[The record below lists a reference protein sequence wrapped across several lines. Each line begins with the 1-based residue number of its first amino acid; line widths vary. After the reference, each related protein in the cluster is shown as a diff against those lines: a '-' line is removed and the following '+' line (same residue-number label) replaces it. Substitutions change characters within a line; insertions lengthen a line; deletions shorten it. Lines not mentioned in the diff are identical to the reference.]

1 MSSKCDVL
9 VVDDEPVVRD
19 AIRLVLGSE
28 GFAVETVPDAEAA
41 LAHPAFAD
49 CRLVICDLMLP
60 GLPGLDLI
68 QAIRARR
75 AGVAIL
81 AITGY
86 ATGEVATRAAS
97 AGATLFLAKPFDH
110 DELSD
115 QVRRVLQRTDAA
127 SKEER
132 S

>member
-1 MSSKCDVL
+1 MSARWDVL
-9 VVDDEPVVRD
+9 VVDDERVVRD
-19 AIRLVLGSE
+19 AVLRVLE
-28 GFAVETVPDAEAA
+28 GEGLRAVGVASAEEC
-41 LAHPAFAD
+41 LAHEALAD